1 MREQVTVCVRRVDK
15 VSAVCGR
22 FVSSNPP
29 DQIARY
35 FDAVASETLLPVNFN
50 VAPTND
56 IYAVV
61 EHRDGS
67 RHVDVF
73 HWGLV
78 PVWAKDIK
86 IGSKMINARSEGLA
100 AKAAFRTAFKRKR
113 CIVPMD
119 GFYEW
124 KVTPGLV
131 GPQGKPAK
139 QPMYIHRLDGE
150 PLAVAGLWETWRD
163 PADPDGGRLHSCT
176 VITTAANA
184 TMAPVHD
191 RMPVI
196 LPPSA
201 WGQWLDHT
209 NDDVA
214 ALGGLLLPA
223 PGTLLTMHPVSN
235 AVNFVREKGSE
246 LIAPVEPR
254 PPA

>member
-1 MREQVTVCVRRVDK
+1 M
-15 VSAVCGR
+15 CGR

-29 DQIARY
+29 DQIAKY
-35 FDAVASETLLPVNFN
+35 FDAARPETLLPASWN

-61 EHRDGS
+61 EHADGT

-78 PVWAKDIK
+78 PVWAKDMK

-100 AKAAFRTAFKRKR
+100 TKPAYKAAFKRKR
-113 CIVPMD
+113 CLVPMD

-124 KVTPGLV
+124 QATPGLV
-131 GPQGKPAK
+131 GPKGKPAK

-150 PLAVAGLWETWRD
+150 PLAVAGLWESWRD
-163 PADPDGGRLHSCT
+163 PNNPDAGRQYSCT
-176 VITTAANA
+176 VITTSANA

-196 LPPSA
+196 LPPTA
-201 WGQWLDHT
+201 WSTWLDHT
-209 NDDVA
+209 NDNLEQ
-214 ALGGLLLPA
+214 LGGLLVPA
-223 PGTLLTMHPVSN
+223 PAGLLTMHPVST
-235 AVNFVREKGSE
+235 AVNRVREKGPE
-246 LIAPVEPR
+246 LIAPIEASPSGLF
-254 PPA
+254 